1 MYAKYAMWLVSN
13 NIKNLSIEIYFPRG
27 EIDLKMDEFKLYIKC
42 LKFLCEK
49 GKFCVNMYH

>member
-1 MYAKYAMWLVSN
+1 MWLVSN